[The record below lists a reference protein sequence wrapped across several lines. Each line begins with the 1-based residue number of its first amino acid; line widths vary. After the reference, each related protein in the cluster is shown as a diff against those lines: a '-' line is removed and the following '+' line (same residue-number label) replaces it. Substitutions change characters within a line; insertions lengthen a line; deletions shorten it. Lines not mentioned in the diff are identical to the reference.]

1 MGQAQVTAPGC
12 LHRALVT
19 GPQDRTEVVVFVEVP
34 WDELVHANVARMVSL
49 LVAAAWNVHPDD
61 LRVASPVRERPLLS
75 MSRGGP
81 QTGDLRLF
89 EVGHWHGPIYA
100 EPERTLLLVGPATL
114 RRLVTAQ
121 RSLPIVDATSSMP
134 MPL

>member
-1 MGQAQVTAPGC
+1 MGQEQVTAPGC

-19 GPQDRTEVVVFVEVP
+19 TSHDRTEVVVFFEVA
-34 WDELVHANVARMVSL
+34 WDELTDANPARQVAL
-49 LVAAAWNVHPDD
+49 QLAAAWGLHPDD
-61 LRVASPVRERPLLS
+61 LHIASPVRERPLLS
-75 MSRGGP
+75 LARGGP

-100 EPERTLLLVGPATL
+100 EPERTLLLVCPATL